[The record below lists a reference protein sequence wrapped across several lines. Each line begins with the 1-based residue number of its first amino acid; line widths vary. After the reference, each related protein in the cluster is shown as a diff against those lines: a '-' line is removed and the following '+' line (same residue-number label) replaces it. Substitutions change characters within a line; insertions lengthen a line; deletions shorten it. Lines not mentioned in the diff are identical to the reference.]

1 MTKFSAIIPICI
13 LTVSGCALHD
23 EPEMTTEASV
33 VSLPVVESERVPPM
47 SDGERSKA
55 QLTTEPIRTASMD
68 DIRRL
73 QMRLRELSFDP
84 GPVDGVAGA
93 KTKAAF
99 QRLQAGCTKLE
110 PLGKKLPIAAQEKFG
125 SFNRDE
131 TIKIQSQLRAA
142 GFAPGPVD
150 GIFGNKTKAVLSQ
163 VQSGCLMAKDLNGS
177 LELASG
183 PTKRQLP
190 IAASTEALKTPATQQ
205 PAMALDRTGAQ
216 QPARSQE
223 ETRILQLRL
232 RDAGF
237 DPGPFDGV
245 MGQKTRSALQQYE
258 ESQRNKKVKTSL
270 TTNISGQY

>member
-13 LTVSGCALHD
+13 LTVSGCALYD
-23 EPEMTTEASV
+23 EPELTTDATV

-47 SDGERSKA
+47 PDGEHSKA
-55 QLTTEPIRTASMD
+55 QPTAEPIRTASMD

-99 QRLQAGCTKLE
+99 QRLQAGCAKLE
-110 PLGKKLPIAAQEKFG
+110 PLSEKLPSPAQEKVG

-150 GIFGNKTKAVLSQ
+150 GIFGNKTKTVLSQ
-163 VQSGCLMAKDLNGS
+163 VQSGCLMAKNLNGR
-177 LELASG
+177 LEWASG
-183 PTKRQLP
+183 ATKVQLP
-190 IAASTEALKTPATQQ
+190 IAASADVLKTPATQQ
-205 PAMALDRTGAQ
+205 P
-216 QPARSQE
+216 
-223 ETRILQLRL
+223 
-232 RDAGF
+232 
-237 DPGPFDGV
+237 
-245 MGQKTRSALQQYE
+245 
-258 ESQRNKKVKTSL
+258 
-270 TTNISGQY
+270 